1 MNEILESTKKVV
13 EKSIRVQIRTQ
24 ALINFS
30 RELGAANIQI
40 PSWNY
45 SYHYYGKGE
54 EMVAYLLVLDSI
66 NFCFW
71 PPPGKKKWEID
82 YQSEKISGYYALAAS
97 LKQAVESGIPI
108 TKARYLAD
116 LSLDE
121 LKQLLG
127 GRGTLQLLEHR
138 LQNLKE
144 LGQALLKEY
153 KGEACKLVE
162 AAEKSAVKLVRLL
175 AEKLGSFR
183 DVGKYR
189 GYDVFFYKR
198 AQLFA
203 ADLYGAFQGKGW
215 GCFFDMDQLTAFAD
229 YKLPQLLRHLGILHY
244 SQELA
249 EKVDQKV
256 PLEAGSPE
264 EVEIRAN
271 TIWAVELI
279 RQELSQRGKELRSFE
294 IDWILWNLSQKKEF
308 KLKPYHRTATIFY

>member
-1 MNEILESTKKVV
+1 MKEILESTKKVV
-13 EKSIRVQIRTQ
+13 EKSIRVEIRTQ

-127 GRGTLQLLEHR
+127 GRGTLQLFEHR

-144 LGQALLKEY
+144 LGQVLLKEY